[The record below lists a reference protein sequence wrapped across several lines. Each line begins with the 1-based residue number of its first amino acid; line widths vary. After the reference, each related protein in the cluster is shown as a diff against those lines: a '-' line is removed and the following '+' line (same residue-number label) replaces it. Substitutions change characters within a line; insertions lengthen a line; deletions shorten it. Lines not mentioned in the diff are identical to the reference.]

1 MSNCVKKC
9 SEVDGSLIGFGD
21 FKVFKN
27 VKGMK
32 WAYPKYD
39 NEQALYIQL
48 PTIKLSTYGFPK
60 QDDYHTQEQRN
71 YVKLPLAHPEHTSC
85 IDCFNRLDLRF
96 GSDEFKQKMFGD
108 SWERYQYT
116 PILRNPNDGKP
127 LYARIKLMMNYEDK
141 SIDAEV
147 LVKMEDIKTNA
158 CIDDANDVAEVVCFM
173 SDVKCIIKLSKLWTL
188 SSFKYGL
195 TLTLTKILVEQN

>member
-1 MSNCVKKC
+1 
-9 SEVDGSLIGFGD
+9 
-21 FKVFKN
+21 
-27 VKGMK
+27 MK

-48 PTIKLSTYGFPK
+48 PTIKLSSYGFPK

-71 YVKLPLAHPEHTSC
+71 YVKLPLAHPEHATC
-85 IDCFNRLDLRF
+85 IDCFNRLDFRF

-108 SWERYQYT
+108 NWERYQYT

-127 LYARIKLMMNYEDK
+127 LYAKIKLMMNYEDK

-147 LVKMEDIKTNA
+147 LVKMEDIN
-158 CIDDANDVAEVVCFM
+158 
-173 SDVKCIIKLSKLWTL
+173 
-188 SSFKYGL
+188 
-195 TLTLTKILVEQN
+195 